1 MRKSTKIII
10 SCCAAFTFCFAIAA
24 VCMVASGS
32 KNDNPVT
39 AQTTEQ
45 DVYVVSSA
53 HDLAIDISDPT
64 EMKRVSTYVA
74 LVRIDSIDGANN
86 YSEVSQEYVLP
97 YTYGHMTVLENIAGD
112 LPTGE
117 SLEFYRLGGT
127 ISVDQYYNGL
137 TEVEKERMEFA
148 KENNAALAS
157 ATYIKETSDGDVDVE
172 AGKTYLVYLV
182 DETAYYAKP
191 GTYAIIGFEGGLR
204 EIRTNSGEVV
214 TQSTTEATNMQ
225 VLNNFTG
232 EWESLDNILSVQ

>member
-53 HDLAIDISDPT
+53 HDLAINISDPA
-64 EMKRVSTYVA
+64 EMGQVSTYVVLA
-74 LVRIDSIDGANN
+74 KIDSIDGANN

-97 YTYGHMTVLENIAGD
+97 YTYGHMTVVENIVGD
-112 LPTGE
+112 LPIGE

-127 ISVDQYYNGL
+127 ISADQYYNGL
-137 TEVEKERMEFA
+137 TEVEKERMDFA

-204 EIRTNSGEVV
+204 EIRTNSGEVI

>member
-1 MRKSTKIII
+1 MKKSTKIIT

-24 VCMVASGS
+24 VTIVGGS

>member
-1 MRKSTKIII
+1 
-10 SCCAAFTFCFAIAA
+10 
-24 VCMVASGS
+24 MVAGGS